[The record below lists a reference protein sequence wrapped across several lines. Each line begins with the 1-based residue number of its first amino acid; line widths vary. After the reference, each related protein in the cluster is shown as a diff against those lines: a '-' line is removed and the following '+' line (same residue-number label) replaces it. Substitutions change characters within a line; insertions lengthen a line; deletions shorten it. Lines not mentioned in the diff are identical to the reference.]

1 MSTAHHIGWAV
12 LVAMALCTGSCGI
25 YSPYGAQT
33 SGASTYSVAAF
44 EMLTPL
50 ATASSALALTEAL
63 RDRIQRQ
70 STLRLVDEAGELQF
84 TGEIITWEVTPVN
97 VQGDETAA
105 SNRLTIGLSIH
116 YENTKDPELGF
127 DRNFSRFADYSSDL
141 DLLQVEDAL
150 VEDIGAQLSQDI
162 FNASLGNW

>member
-1 MSTAHHIGWAV
+1 MRTVRHFKWAV
-12 LVAMALCTGSCGI
+12 LIALALCSVSCGV

-50 ATASSALALTEAL
+50 ATASSSLALTEAL

-150 VEDIGAQLSQDI
+150 VEDIGSQLSQDI

>member
-1 MSTAHHIGWAV
+1 MRAIAV
-12 LVAMALCTGSCGI
+12 CLSALLVAVFFAGCGV

-33 SGASTYSVAAF
+33 SGADTYSVKAF
-44 EMLTPL
+44 EMVTPL
-50 ATASSALALTEAL
+50 ASASSALALSEAL

-70 STLRLVDEAGELQF
+70 STLRLVDAEGELQF
-84 TGEIITWEVTPVN
+84 SGEIVTWEISPVN

-105 SNRLTIGLSIH
+105 SNRLTIGLAVH

-127 DRNFSRFADYSSDL
+127 DRTFTRFVDYSSDL

-150 VEDIGAQLSQDI
+150 VEDIGAQLSQDV

>member
-1 MSTAHHIGWAV
+1 MSTLTWIRS
-12 LVAMALCTGSCGI
+12 VALMGVVVFMASCGV

-116 YENTKDPELGF
+116 YENTKDAELGF
-127 DRNFSRFADYSSDL
+127 DRNFTRFADYSSDL
-141 DLLQVEDAL
+141 DLLQVEDEL

>member
-1 MSTAHHIGWAV
+1 MKRGNVSRILVTLLIALLAV
-12 LVAMALCTGSCGI
+12 GCGV

-33 SGASTYSVAAF
+33 SGAQTYSVEAF
-44 EMLTPL
+44 EMVTPL
-50 ATASSALALTEAL
+50 ASASSALALTEAL

-70 STLRLVDEAGELQF
+70 STLRLVDADGELQF
-84 TGEIITWEVTPVN
+84 AGEIVTWEISPVN

-105 SNRLTIGLSIH
+105 SNRLTIGIAIH
-116 YENTKDPELGF
+116 YTNSKDTELSF
-127 DRNFSRFADYSSDL
+127 DRTFTRFADYSSDL

-150 VEDIGAQLSQDI
+150 VEDIGSQLSQDI

>member
-1 MSTAHHIGWAV
+1 MNKGKRSV
-12 LVAMALCTGSCGI
+12 LVVLVGMALVTGNCGV

-33 SGASTYSVAAF
+33 SGAKSYSVSAF

-70 STLRLVDEAGELQF
+70 STLRLVNETGELQF
-84 TGEIITWEVTPVN
+84 RGEIIAWEVTPVN

-105 SNRLTIGLSIH
+105 SNRLTIGLFIH
-116 YENTKDPELGF
+116 YENTKDPDLGF

>member
-1 MSTAHHIGWAV
+1 MKCKPFFLPLCSIAWAL
-12 LVAMALCTGSCGI
+12 LVAGCGV

-33 SGASTYSVAAF
+33 SGAKTYSVDAF
-44 EMLTPL
+44 EMVTPL
-50 ATASSALALTEAL
+50 ASAASSLALTEAL

-70 STLRLVDEAGELQF
+70 STLRLVDADGELQF
-84 TGEIITWEVTPVN
+84 SGEIVTWEISPVN

-105 SNRLTIGLSIH
+105 SNRLTVGIAIH
-116 YENTKDPELGF
+116 YTNSKDDELSF
-127 DRNFSRFADYSSDL
+127 DRTFTRFADYSSEL

-150 VEDIGAQLSQDI
+150 VEDIGSQLSQDV

>member
-1 MSTAHHIGWAV
+1 MDRWPNSPEERKLAATA
-12 LVAMALCTGSCGI
+12 TGSSVRLR
-25 YSPYGAQT
+25 YSFPTPGCPT
-33 SGASTYSVAAF
+33 SAA
-44 EMLTPL
+44 
-50 ATASSALALTEAL
+50 A
-63 RDRIQRQ
+63 
-70 STLRLVDEAGELQF
+70 
-84 TGEIITWEVTPVN
+84 
-97 VQGDETAA
+97 AA

-127 DRNFSRFADYSSDL
+127 DRNFTRFADYSSDL

>member
-1 MSTAHHIGWAV
+1 MSVSKVRPILLVFIGI
-12 LVAMALCTGSCGI
+12 LMVACGV

-33 SGASTYSVAAF
+33 SGAQTYSVSAF

-50 ATASSALALTEAL
+50 ASASSSLALTEEL

-70 STLRLVDEAGELQF
+70 STLRLVDEQGELEF
-84 TGEIITWEVTPVN
+84 SGELVTWEITPVN
-97 VQGDETAA
+97 VQGDESAA
-105 SNRLTIGLSIH
+105 SNRLTIGIRIH
-116 YENTKDPELGF
+116 YTNNLDQELSF
-127 DRNFSRFADYSSDL
+127 DRTFTRFADYSSDQ
-141 DLLQVEDAL
+141 DLIQVEEDL

>member
-1 MSTAHHIGWAV
+1 M
-12 LVAMALCTGSCGI
+12 
-25 YSPYGAQT
+25 
-33 SGASTYSVAAF
+33 
-44 EMLTPL
+44 
-50 ATASSALALTEAL
+50 
-63 RDRIQRQ
+63 
-70 STLRLVDEAGELQF
+70 
-84 TGEIITWEVTPVN
+84 
-97 VQGDETAA
+97 QGDETAA

-116 YENTKDPELGF
+116 YENTKDPALGF

>member
-1 MSTAHHIGWAV
+1 MRAV
-12 LVAMALCTGSCGI
+12 AAGLSVALVAFFVAGCGI

-33 SGASTYSVAAF
+33 SGAETYSVAAF
-44 EMLTPL
+44 EMVTPL
-50 ATASSALALTEAL
+50 ASASSALALTEAL

-70 STLRLVDEAGELQF
+70 STLRLVDAAGELQF
-84 TGEIITWEVTPVN
+84 SGEIVTWEISPVN

-105 SNRLTIGLSIH
+105 SNRLTIGLAVH
-116 YENTKDPELGF
+116 YENSKDPDLSF
-127 DRNFSRFADYSSDL
+127 DRTFTRFADYSSDL

-150 VEDIGAQLSQDI
+150 VEDIGAQLSQDV

>member
-1 MSTAHHIGWAV
+1 MSAARHFGWAV
-12 LVAMALCTGSCGI
+12 LIAAALCSGSCGV

-105 SNRLTIGLSIH
+105 SNHLAIGLAIRYDH
-116 YENTKDPELGF
+116 TKVP
-127 DRNFSRFADYSSDL
+127 
-141 DLLQVEDAL
+141 
-150 VEDIGAQLSQDI
+150 
-162 FNASLGNW
+162 

>member
-1 MSTAHHIGWAV
+1 MRVARYIGWGL
-12 LVAMALCTGSCGI
+12 LVAVALCTGSCGI

-84 TGEIITWEVTPVN
+84 TGEITTWEVTPVN

-127 DRNFSRFADYSSDL
+127 DRNFTRFADYSSDL

>member
-1 MSTAHHIGWAV
+1 MKMNQVACVMGW
-12 LVAMALCTGSCGI
+12 MAGMLFVSSCGV

-33 SGASTYSVAAF
+33 SGAKTYSVVPF

-50 ATASSALALTEAL
+50 ASASNALTLTEAL

-70 STLRLVDEAGELQF
+70 STLRLVDSAGELQF
-84 TGEIITWEVTPVN
+84 AGEVVTWEISPVN

-105 SNRLTIGLSIH
+105 SNRLTIGVRVH
-116 YENTKDPELGF
+116 YENTLATELSF
-127 DRNFSRFADYSSDL
+127 DRTFTRFADYSSEL
-141 DLLQVEDAL
+141 DLISVEDEL
-150 VEDIGAQLSQDI
+150 VAEIGAQLSQDI

>member
-1 MSTAHHIGWAV
+1 MIRVKRQASVV
-12 LVAMALCTGSCGI
+12 LIVIALFTSRCSI

-50 ATASSALALTEAL
+50 ATASSALTLTEAL

-70 STLRLVDEAGELQF
+70 STLRLVDESGELQF
-84 TGEIITWEVTPVN
+84 AGEIVTWEVTPVN

-116 YENTKDPELGF
+116 YENTKDSELGF
-127 DRNFSRFADYSSDL
+127 DRSFSRFADYSSEL
-141 DLLQVEDAL
+141 DLLEVEDAL
-150 VEDIGAQLSQDI
+150 VDDIGAQLSQDI

>member
-1 MSTAHHIGWAV
+1 MRAV
-12 LVAMALCTGSCGI
+12 AAGLSVALVAFFVAGCGI

-33 SGASTYSVAAF
+33 SGAETYSVAAF
-44 EMLTPL
+44 EMVTPL
-50 ATASSALALTEAL
+50 ASASSALTLTEAL

-70 STLRLVDEAGELQF
+70 STLRLVDAAGELQF
-84 TGEIITWEVTPVN
+84 SGEIVTWEISPVN

-105 SNRLTIGLSIH
+105 SNRLTIGLAVH
-116 YENTKDPELGF
+116 YENLKDPDLSF
-127 DRNFSRFADYSSDL
+127 DRTFTRFADYSSDL

-150 VEDIGAQLSQDI
+150 VEDIGAQLSQDV

>member
-1 MSTAHHIGWAV
+1 MSTLTWIRS
-12 LVAMALCTGSCGI
+12 VALMGVGVFMASCGV

-33 SGASTYSVAAF
+33 SGASTYTVAAF

-70 STLRLVDEAGELQF
+70 STLHLVDEAGELQF

-116 YENTKDPELGF
+116 YENTKDAELGF
-127 DRNFSRFADYSSDL
+127 DRNFTRFADYSSDL
-141 DLLQVEDAL
+141 DLLQVEDEL